1 MLERR
6 VHSVSFLPSF
16 CLSRCGRWKLGVNK
30 QAGGRRWLPLSL
42 CHWASESGAK
52 NHIRG
57 LISRQLRLGS
67 LCCVDG
73 KELKTSWL
81 EKALQTWSLG
91 SLCVIFSDLLTA
103 LIIFDWMTDI
113 VFYII
118 GYVIGLYSYNLFFSI
133 NILKL

>member
-91 SLCVIFSDLLTA
+91 SLCVIFSEA
-103 LIIFDWMTDI
+103 APKP
-113 VFYII
+113 V
-118 GYVIGLYSYNLFFSI
+118 S
-133 NILKL
+133 

>member
-1 MLERR
+1 M
-6 VHSVSFLPSF
+6 S
-16 CLSRCGRWKLGVNK
+16 
-30 QAGGRRWLPLSL
+30 LSL

-81 EKALQTWSLG
+81 EMALQTWSLG
-91 SLCVIFSDLLTA
+91 SLCVTFSEAVPNQFPDTSSLTA
-103 LIIFDWMTDI
+103 HHTCPSSLDSLS
-113 VFYII
+113 
-118 GYVIGLYSYNLFFSI
+118 LYMKY
-133 NILKL
+133 